1 MRIPFMPLTFALLFS
16 IFIAPMAYAGKS
28 SGGVKGI
35 KSPSLIT
42 VFDDFKVDEYY
53 KFGVGSSW
61 TYKKTVT
68 HGNTDNG
75 MVMYSTFDSKVTK
88 VTDKEVFMGSM
99 ALYVSGDYLMAGVL
113 QEDGKTVIDNL
124 RVMKT
129 GMKAGDSWDGMA
141 AETSEEVKATFVAIE
156 DLEIPAGK
164 FKAVHVRYAG
174 NGATMDFW
182 HVAKVGMVKLSIKA
196 DNFASEQV
204 LQKYTIK

>member
-1 MRIPFMPLTFALLFS
+1 MRFALLTLFVLS
-16 IFIAPMAYAGKS
+16 LFTNAFATQDKS
-28 SGGVKGI
+28 M
-35 KSPSLIT
+35 
-42 VFDDFKVDEYY
+42 DEYF
-53 KFGVGSSW
+53 KFGVGSTW

-75 MVMYSTFDSKVTK
+75 MVIYSTFDTKVTK

-99 ALYVSGDYLMAGVL
+99 ALYLSGDYLMAGML

-141 AETSEEVKATFVAIE
+141 AETSEEVKATFKGLE
-156 DLEIPAGK
+156 DLETPAGK
-164 FKAVHVRYAG
+164 FKAVHVQYAG
-174 NGATMDFW
+174 SGATMDFW
-182 HVAKVGMVKLSIKA
+182 HVAKVGMVKLSIKS
-196 DNFASEQV
+196 DNFSSEQV